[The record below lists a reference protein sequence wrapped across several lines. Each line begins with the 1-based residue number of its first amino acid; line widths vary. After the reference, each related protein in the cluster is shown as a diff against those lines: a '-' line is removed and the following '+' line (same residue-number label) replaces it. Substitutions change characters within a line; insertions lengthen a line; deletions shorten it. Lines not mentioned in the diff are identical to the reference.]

1 MSVEMPVEVLDG
13 VEMINETLIKNAPPI
28 TVSVLSWDIQLSSTV
43 YLLTLA
49 YLVLQIIVISPK
61 VLQIFKRKKKDGKAK
76 TSK

>member
-61 VLQIFKRKKKDGKAK
+61 VLQLFKRKKDGKAE